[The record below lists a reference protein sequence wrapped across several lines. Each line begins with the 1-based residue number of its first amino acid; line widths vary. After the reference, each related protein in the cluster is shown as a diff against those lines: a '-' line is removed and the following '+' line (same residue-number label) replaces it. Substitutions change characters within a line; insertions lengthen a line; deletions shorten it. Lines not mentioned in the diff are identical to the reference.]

1 MFLKHYH
8 TKHYAGKQNLLNTK
22 GGESMSVNMYG
33 RNLTEKEASERWGMS
48 VHWYRRK
55 RWSGG
60 GPVYIKTD
68 GKNGS
73 VLYPEE
79 ELEKF
84 FASKLRKSTS
94 DQGPTA

>member
-1 MFLKHYH
+1 M
-8 TKHYAGKQNLLNTK
+8 NTK
-22 GGESMSVNMYG
+22 RYG
-33 RNLTEKEASERWGMS
+33 RNLTEKEAAERWGMS

-60 GPVYIKTD
+60 GPAYIKSSE
-68 GKNGS
+68 GKGGK

-84 FASKLRKSTS
+84 FTSKLRKSTS
-94 DQGPTA
+94 DPGPEA